1 LLKIKRGKKM
11 TKAIKIEYKNSQA
24 IESELRAINGKKDSH
39 TFYLSHQIDNIA
51 KEAEEK
57 LELLSIPKKYR
68 SGAIYAAQSGEELPS
83 AYKYHAST
91 TSVIIERK
99 STGWYIIDI
108 KSTTLYPRTKPT
120 RTLRLTKNQD
130 EIAIAFTR
138 SKYLINWI

>member
-1 LLKIKRGKKM
+1 MKKS
-11 TKAIKIEYKNSQA
+11 IKIEYKNHA
-24 IESELRAINGKKDSH
+24 IIDAALRAINGKKGSH

-57 LELLSIPKKYR
+57 LESLSIPKKYR
-68 SGAIYAAQSGEELPS
+68 AKAQYIAQSGEELPS

-120 RTLRLTKNQD
+120 RVLLLTKNQD
-130 EIAIAFTR
+130 EIAISVTRLKYFTN
-138 SKYLINWI
+138 SI